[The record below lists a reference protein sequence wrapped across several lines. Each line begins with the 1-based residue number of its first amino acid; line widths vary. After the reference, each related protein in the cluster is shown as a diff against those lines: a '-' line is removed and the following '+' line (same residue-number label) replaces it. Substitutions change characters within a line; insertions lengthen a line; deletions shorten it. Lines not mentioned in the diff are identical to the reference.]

1 LRSSM
6 KTYVKVFGPPLL
18 RAIRALERLSIGMPQ
33 VAIMDTLITLST
45 PNLGDER
52 AAAEYLSSLGAV
64 SVERSRNIISRSGE
78 ELGEYDFFFEWL
90 RGPSV
95 EQFHELI
102 DRIDEALAPLGC
114 WYKVTTKPR

>member
-1 LRSSM
+1 MRSSM

-18 RAIRALERLSIGMPQ
+18 QAIRALERLSIDMPQ

-45 PNLGDER
+45 PDLGDER
-52 AAAEYLSSLGAV
+52 AATEYLSTLGAV
-64 SVERSRNIISRSGE
+64 SVERSKNIISRSGE

-95 EQFHELI
+95 EQFYELI

-114 WYKVTTKPR
+114 WYKVITKPR

>member
-1 LRSSM
+1 M

-18 RAIRALERLSIGMPQ
+18 QAIRALERLSIDMPQ

-45 PNLGDER
+45 PDLGDER
-52 AAAEYLSSLGAV
+52 AATEYLSNLGVV

-78 ELGEYDFFFEWL
+78 ELGDYDFFFEWL

-95 EQFHELI
+95 EQFYELI

>member
-1 LRSSM
+1 MRSSM

-18 RAIRALERLSIGMPQ
+18 QAIRALERLSIDMPQ

-45 PNLGDER
+45 PDLGDER
-52 AAAEYLSSLGAV
+52 AATEYLSTLGAV
-64 SVERSRNIISRSGE
+64 SVERSKNIISRSGE

-95 EQFHELI
+95 EQFYELI

>member
-18 RAIRALERLSIGMPQ
+18 QAIRALERLSIDMPQ

-45 PNLGDER
+45 PDLGDER
-52 AAAEYLSSLGAV
+52 AATEYLSTLGAV
-64 SVERSRNIISRSGE
+64 SVERSKNIISRSGE

-95 EQFHELI
+95 EQFYELI